1 MGWAAIVGFDQAPAS
16 SNNKRSDPILSC
28 PTADV
33 EIQVTP
39 DILWSMSQTTP
50 AFFLRLFV
58 LVLSF
63 AFAPDGAKAAGSSSR
78 DVALVVPK
86 LKTLPPGATFSD
98 AAAILGDF
106 DEESRQSAGVFLY
119 QLSEESD
126 LAVVAPDRK
135 EIWAIFH
142 EHADKLDML
151 IDRRPTIDAPAI
163 IAALSDLHMQ
173 PQRRVAR
180 LLETAMKQASEMT
193 LYSIAPDSRY
203 DVRESGM
210 KVITL
215 TGWEGSAWT
224 ITGEKTLRAQTD
236 IAALASSLRENVE
249 QANSGPASCFRP
261 RHALRFQRNG
271 ETITLLVCFECL
283 QCDIDGFKEA
293 GTRPW
298 LTLSFSPTA
307 VRTWN
312 EIFTRAGLT
321 IQRDTPPAPTK

>member
-1 MGWAAIVGFDQAPAS
+1 MREQLGLVIQ
-16 SNNKRSDPILSC
+16 L
-28 PTADV
+28 TARDRAVNAV
-33 EIQVTP
+33 EVAGKLQVPPGT
-39 DILWSMSQTTP
+39 LLAMSQTAS
-50 AFFLRLFV
+50 AFCLRLFV
-58 LVLSF
+58 LALSF
-63 AFAPDGAKAAGSSSR
+63 AFAPGVAKAAGSSSR
-78 DVALVVPK
+78 DVAVVVPK
-86 LKTLPPGATFSD
+86 LKSLPAGATFSD

-106 DEESRQSAGVFLY
+106 DTESRQSADVFLY
-119 QLSEESD
+119 RLSDDSD

-142 EHADKLDML
+142 KHADKLDML
-151 IDRRPTIDAPAI
+151 IDRRPIIDAPAI
-163 IAALSDLHMQ
+163 HAALSDLYMQ

-180 LLETAMKQASEMT
+180 LLETAMKRASEMT
-193 LYSIAPDSRY
+193 LYSIAPDSRHP
-203 DVRESGM
+203 VRASET
-210 KVITL
+210 KVITP
-215 TGWEGSAWT
+215 TGREGSAWT
-224 ITGEKTLRAQTD
+224 ITGEKTLHAQAD

-261 RHALRFQRNG
+261 RHALRFQRDG

-312 EIFTRAGLT
+312 EIFTRAGLI
-321 IQRDTPPAPTK
+321 IQQDTPGEPTK